1 MTNRIQ
7 PSSKKRETSQS
18 EDKPTLETI
27 DPSLFFAQGRKK
39 QRELMSF
46 STVYN
51 NAMSQTTMDLDEKG
65 LVFYD
70 NLACEVM
77 AT

>member
-1 MTNRIQ
+1 
-7 PSSKKRETSQS
+7 
-18 EDKPTLETI
+18 
-27 DPSLFFAQGRKK
+27 
-39 QRELMSF
+39 MSF